1 MQRVLQHTNKYIMID
16 LRQGDCLKVMN
27 AIESGSVDAIITD
40 PPYGTTQCKW
50 DSVID
55 LKLMWQELNRIVKPN
70 GAIVLFSAQPFTS
83 SLISSNYK
91 SYKYSWYWLKN
102 RATGVLNAKKQP
114 NISYHTIISR
124 CAYFNYF
131 YPELKIYMK
140 FNEEEHSYIKKI
152 VNELPAKFIIIEPHA
167 KTSWCVHKQY
177 PIEKWQKVID
187 GLYKKVPFVQMSM
200 PDKLVMKNV
209 INVGNKM
216 RGFRDCALFL
226 KYACLFVGTEGGFMH
241 AAQVHGT
248 KCVCL
253 FTSMFDPVWTK
264 YPNDEALWVVE
275 GGHKNCFVEGTC
287 NKCLKAMNNYD
298 SGKIIN
304 KIKKI
309 I

>member
-1 MQRVLQHTNKYIMID
+1 MGLGGN
-16 LRQGDCLKVMN
+16 
-27 AIESGSVDAIITD
+27 
-40 PPYGTTQCKW
+40 
-50 DSVID
+50 
-55 LKLMWQELNRIVKPN
+55 LMWTPLAYEIYKKTGKIIVFVKN
-70 GAIVLFSAQPFTS
+70 IKGNNIIVDDKMGLMKHLDFILDNSESKLTY
-83 SLISSNYK
+83 ND
-91 SYKYSWYWLKN
+91 
-102 RATGVLNAKKQP
+102 VLNNSKYFLINMNIRPDLNTKKQP

-131 YPELKIYMK
+131 YPDLKIYMK
-140 FNEEEHSYIKKI
+140 FSQEEHTYIKKI
-152 VNELPAKFIIIEPHA
+152 VSELPDKFIIIEPHA

-187 GLYKKVPFVQMSM
+187 GIYKKVPFVQMSM

-209 INVGNKM
+209 INVGDKM
-216 RGFRDCALFL
+216 RSFRDCALLL

-253 FTSMFDPVWTK
+253 FTSMFDPIWTK

-287 NKCLKAMNNYD
+287 KQCLKAMNNYD